1 MLLIYFRRQ
10 SEVASAFSGSEYH
23 VPCQV
28 KVSQLQRQR
37 IYMTEAFKSNQ
48 QVLLHKIFSIFP

>member
-10 SEVASAFSGSEYH
+10 SEVAFSGSEYH

-48 QVLLHKIFSIFP
+48 QVLLHKKFSIFP